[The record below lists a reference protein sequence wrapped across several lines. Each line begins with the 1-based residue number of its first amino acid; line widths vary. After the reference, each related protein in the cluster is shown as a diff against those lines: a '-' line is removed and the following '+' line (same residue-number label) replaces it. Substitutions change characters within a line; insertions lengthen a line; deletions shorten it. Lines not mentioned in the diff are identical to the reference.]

1 MDEKLTEKNSL
12 VYINGKLVAEIP
24 QLEAEAVVDQWDLG
38 EVRTDGDI
46 VALRISDENLEKMQ
60 QFIDGLSEAFRIFA
74 DNVTELMKNIAEKLS
89 PIIKDI
95 VDTVD
100 RSLGGWL
107 SYQAEL
113 RSVAT
118 PKQWHLY
125 MYGRPRVSKKWLHI
139 FEKRLA
145 RQRKEVRRREI

>member
-1 MDEKLTEKNSL
+1 MDEKLTWKNAL
-12 VYINGKLVAEIP
+12 VYINGKLVTEIP
-24 QLEAEAVVDQWDLG
+24 QLEAEAVVDHWDLG

-46 VALRISDENLEKMQ
+46 IALRISDENLEKMQ
-60 QFIDGLSEAFRIFA
+60 QFIDGLGEAFRIFA

-89 PIIKDI
+89 PIIKGMVETI
-95 VDTVD
+95 D
-100 RSLGGWL
+100 RTLGGWL

>member
-1 MDEKLTEKNSL
+1 MDEKIVGESAL
-12 VYINGKLVAEIP
+12 VYINGKLIAEIP
-24 QLEAEAVVDQWDLG
+24 HLEAEAVVDHWNLG

-46 VALRISDENLEKMQ
+46 IALRISDENLEKMQ

-89 PIIKDI
+89 PIIKGI
-95 VDTVD
+95 VETID
-100 RSLGGWL
+100 RTLGGWL